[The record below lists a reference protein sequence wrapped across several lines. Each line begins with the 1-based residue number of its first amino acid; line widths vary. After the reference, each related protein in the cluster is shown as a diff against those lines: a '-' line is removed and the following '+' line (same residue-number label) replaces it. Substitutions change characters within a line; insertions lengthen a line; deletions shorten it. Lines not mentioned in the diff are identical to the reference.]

1 MGTPRPLGPVK
12 LFVGVLVSEETRLP
26 PTEAALV
33 EAFGPVDHRSRRLPF
48 DATRYYAREMG
59 NAIQRVLLSFEH
71 LIAADSLASIKLRT
85 CGIEQV
91 LRNGASVPR
100 PVNLDPGYLE
110 QAKVVVAS
118 TKNFYHRMYLSDG
131 VFAEVTLRFRNNT
144 YECFPWTYPDYAS
157 AEYREFFLRTREIYR
172 MQLRNRCHTR
182 TVREGTGPV
191 NR

>member
-12 LFVGVLVSEETRLP
+12 LFVAVRVSDAARLT

-33 EAFGPVDHRSRRLPF
+33 EAFGPIDHRSRCLPF

-59 NAIQRVLLSFEH
+59 DAVQRVLLSFEH
-71 LIAADSLASIKLRT
+71 LIAADSLASVKLRT
-85 CGIEQV
+85 QGMEQV

-110 QAKVVVAS
+110 QSKVVVAS
-118 TKNFYHRMYLSDG
+118 TKNFYHRLYLSEG
-131 VFAEVTLRFRNNT
+131 VFAEVTLQFKNNT

-157 AEYREFFLRTREIYR
+157 SEYREFFVRAREIYR
-172 MQLRNRCHTR
+172 MQLRNRCQTR
-182 TVREGTGPV
+182 TVHEGTGPV